1 MKRRKK
7 KGLGKKLTLDLFS
20 SPKKKTNSSPQQ
32 PQQEYQRL
40 RDASVAIIREMGIEC
55 GGSNVQMAVNPAD
68 GEVQI
73 IEMNPRVS
81 RSSAVSL
88 VDFLT
93 FFRDLFPFVSC
104 FGSFGCLSFPVA

>member
-20 SPKKKTNSSPQQ
+20 SPKKNNSSPQQ

-40 RDASVAIIREMGIEC
+40 RDASVAIIREMGVEC